1 MRPRVKSAAIVVF
14 NHLTSLKRLRTD
26 PTLSAVPSN
35 LTASRMPETLDFVH
49 ALYRDFFARGVH
61 YFFPDARLYETG
73 AASEIVPALNFL
85 SLTDGSLRLEWLGAQ
100 YHLIS
105 PDNVFTEDELRLLG
119 AMGGVLSARYR
130 GIFSPGSSTFAPH
143 LFEGLFEDRY
153 VSAFLDHFP
162 YFDGD
167 GVPAERDVVA
177 DAISVLR
184 QSSLI
189 TYENRRISTG
199 VILIGAGSDP
209 YHAMPQLPEGAQ
221 PYTSALV
228 SIKSFHRLCDGL
240 NTVFLVD
247 RKGMLLDLVDIEQF
261 AEACCGAA
269 IPAPS
274 AARYRA
280 HSLVTLKGG
289 HLCLV
294 LTPNGEIKVF
304 GGGVQIF
311 HFLEG
316 RWRLT
321 DLVQKYHEFHRTVGD
336 ARLAER
342 LFTVAL
348 NLAENRRGGLFVV
361 LDDPEAAGHLVAPG
375 DLLEETLAEGTTKSQ
390 IHYLLCRKR
399 AMELEPSVLQSIAR
413 VDGGIVM
420 DREGC
425 LLAFGAILRSAG
437 EPMVAQEG
445 GRTTAAVHASRYGLA
460 LKISEDGIVSFYR
473 AGNCVWEI

>member
-1 MRPRVKSAAIVVF
+1 
-14 NHLTSLKRLRTD
+14 
-26 PTLSAVPSN
+26 
-35 LTASRMPETLDFVH
+35 MPETLEFVH
-49 ALYRDFFARGVH
+49 ALYRDFFVRGVR
-61 YFFPDARLYETG
+61 YFFPDARLHETG
-73 AASEIVPALNFL
+73 EAVEVTSSLSFF
-85 SLTDGSLRLEWLGAQ
+85 SLTDGTLRLEWLGIQ
-100 YHLIS
+100 YHLVS
-105 PDNVFTEDELRLLG
+105 RDNVFSEDELRLLG
-119 AMGGVLSARYR
+119 AIGSVLSARYR
-130 GIFSPGSSTFAPH
+130 GIFSPGSSPYASH
-143 LFEGLFEDRY
+143 LFDGLAEDRY
-153 VSAFLDHFP
+153 VSAFLDHYP
-162 YFDGD
+162 YFEGN
-167 GVPAERDVVA
+167 GLPAERDVVA

-199 VILIGAGSDP
+199 VILVGAGGDP
-209 YHAMPQLPEGAQ
+209 YHAIPELPLGAV

-247 RKGMLLDLVDIEQF
+247 RKGMLLDLVDIEQY
-261 AEACCGAA
+261 AQPCCETDL
-269 IPAPS
+269 PAPS

-280 HSLVTLKGG
+280 HSLATLNGG

-316 RWRLT
+316 RWHLT
-321 DLVQKYHEFHRTVGD
+321 DAAEKYHEFRRSVGN

-361 LDDPEAAGHLVAPG
+361 LDHRKATAHLVAPG
-375 DLLEETLAEGTTKSQ
+375 DLLEETLAEGSDKSQ

-399 AMELEPSVLQSIAR
+399 ILELEPSVLQSIAR

-425 LLAFGAILRSAG
+425 LLAFGAILRSGG
-437 EPMVAQEG
+437 EPMVAQDG
-445 GRTTAAVHASRYGLA
+445 GRTTAAVHASRHGLA

-473 AGNCVWEI
+473 SGNRVWEI

>member
-1 MRPRVKSAAIVVF
+1 
-14 NHLTSLKRLRTD
+14 
-26 PTLSAVPSN
+26 
-35 LTASRMPETLDFVH
+35 MPETLEFVH
-49 ALYRDFFARGVH
+49 ALYRDFFARGVR

-73 AASEIVPALNFL
+73 AAAEVASSLNLF
-85 SLTDGSLRLEWLGAQ
+85 SLTDGTLRLEWLGVQ
-100 YHLIS
+100 YHLVS
-105 PDNVFTEDELRLLG
+105 RDDVFSEDELRLLG

-130 GIFSPGSSTFAPH
+130 GIFSPGSSPYTSH
-143 LFEGLFEDRY
+143 LFEGLAEDRY
-153 VSAFLDHFP
+153 VSAFLDHYP

-167 GVPAERDVVA
+167 GLPAERDVVA

-199 VILIGAGSDP
+199 VILIGAAADP
-209 YHAMPQLPEGAQ
+209 YHVIPELPQGVL

-247 RKGMLLDLVDIEQF
+247 RKGMLLDLVDIGQF
-261 AEACCGAA
+261 AQACCAA
-269 IPAPS
+269 NLPAPS
-274 AARYRA
+274 AARYLP
-280 HSLVTLKGG
+280 HSLATLNGG

-316 RWRLT
+316 CWRLT
-321 DLVQKYHEFHRTVGD
+321 DLAEKYHEFRRSVGD

-348 NLAENRRGGLFVV
+348 NLAESRRGGLFVV
-361 LDDPEAAGHLVAPG
+361 LDDPKAAGHLLAPG
-375 DLLEETLAEGTTKSQ
+375 DLLDDTLAEGPGKSQ

-399 AMELEPSVLQSIAR
+399 VLELEPSVLQSIAR

-420 DREGC
+420 DRDGC
-425 LLAFGAILRSAG
+425 LLSFGAILRSGG
-437 EPMVAQEG
+437 EPMVAQDG
-445 GRTTAAVHASRYGLA
+445 GRTTAAVHASRHGLA

-473 AGNCVWEI
+473 AGNRVWEI

>member
-1 MRPRVKSAAIVVF
+1 
-14 NHLTSLKRLRTD
+14 
-26 PTLSAVPSN
+26 
-35 LTASRMPETLDFVH
+35 MPETLEFVH
-49 ALYRDFFARGVH
+49 ALYRDFFVRGVR
-61 YFFPDARLYETG
+61 YFFPDARLHETG
-73 AASEIVPALNFL
+73 AAAEVASSLNFF
-85 SLTDGSLRLEWLGAQ
+85 SLTDGTLRLEWLGVQ
-100 YHLIS
+100 YHLAGRDS
-105 PDNVFTEDELRLLG
+105 VFSEDELRLLG

-130 GIFSPGSSTFAPH
+130 GIFSPGSSPYASH
-143 LFEGLFEDRY
+143 LFEGVAEDRY
-153 VSAFLDHFP
+153 VSAFLDHYP

-167 GVPAERDVVA
+167 GLPAERDVVA

-199 VILIGAGSDP
+199 VILIGAGGDP
-209 YHAMPQLPEGAQ
+209 YHVIPELPPGAQ

-247 RKGMLLDLVDIEQF
+247 RRGMLLDLVDIEQF
-261 AEACCGAA
+261 AQACSGAA
-269 IPAPS
+269 PPAPS

-280 HSLVTLKGG
+280 HSLATLNGG

-316 RWRLT
+316 RWRIT
-321 DLVQKYHEFHRTVGD
+321 DLAQKYHEFRRAVGD
-336 ARLAER
+336 SRLAER
-342 LFTVAL
+342 LFAVAL
-348 NLAENRRGGLFVV
+348 NLAESRRGGLFVV
-361 LDDPEAAGHLVAPG
+361 LDHRKAAGHLVAPG
-375 DLLEETLAEGTTKSQ
+375 DLLEETPAEGSSKSQ

-399 AMELEPSVLQSIAR
+399 ILELEPRVLQSVAR

-425 LLAFGAILRSAG
+425 LLAFGAILRSGG
-437 EPMVAQEG
+437 EPMVAQDG
-445 GRTTAAVHASRYGLA
+445 GRTTAAVHASRHGLA

-473 AGNCVWEI
+473 GGNRVWEI

>member
-1 MRPRVKSAAIVVF
+1 
-14 NHLTSLKRLRTD
+14 
-26 PTLSAVPSN
+26 
-35 LTASRMPETLDFVH
+35 MPETLDFVH
-49 ALYRDFFARGVH
+49 ALYRDFFARGVR
-61 YFFPDARLYETG
+61 YFFPDAQLLETG
-73 AASEIVPALNFL
+73 AAAEVAPSLNFF
-85 SLTDGSLRLEWLGAQ
+85 SLTDGTLRLEWMGVQ
-100 YHLIS
+100 YHLVGG
-105 PDNVFTEDELRLLG
+105 DKVFSEDELRLLG

-130 GIFSPGSSTFAPH
+130 GIFSPGSSAYASH
-143 LFEGLFEDRY
+143 LFEGLPEDRY
-153 VSAFLDHFP
+153 VSAFLNHYP

-167 GVPAERDVVA
+167 GLPAERDVVA
-177 DAISVLR
+177 DAIGVLR

-209 YHAMPQLPEGAQ
+209 YHAIPQLPEGAQ

-247 RKGMLLDLVDIEQF
+247 RRGMLLDLVDVEQF
-261 AEACCGAA
+261 AQACLGATL
-269 IPAPS
+269 PAPS

-280 HSLVTLKGG
+280 HSLATLKGG
-289 HLCLV
+289 HICLV

-304 GGGVQIF
+304 GGGAQIF

-316 RWRLT
+316 RWRVT
-321 DLVQKYHEFHRTVGD
+321 DLAQKYRVFRGAVGH
-336 ARLAER
+336 AGLAER

-348 NLAENRRGGLFVV
+348 NLAENRRGGLFVI
-361 LDDPEAAGHLVAPG
+361 LDNLEAAGHLVAPG
-375 DLLEETLAEGTTKSQ
+375 DLLDDTLAEGSTKSQ

-399 AMELEPSVLQSIAR
+399 ALELEPSVLQSIAR

-425 LLAFGAILRSAG
+425 LLAFGAILRSGG
-437 EPMVAQEG
+437 EPMVAQDG
-445 GRTTAAVHASRYGLA
+445 GRTTAAVHASRHGLA

-473 AGNCVWEI
+473 AGNRVWEI

>member
-1 MRPRVKSAAIVVF
+1 
-14 NHLTSLKRLRTD
+14 
-26 PTLSAVPSN
+26 
-35 LTASRMPETLDFVH
+35 MPETLEFVH
-49 ALYRDFFARGVH
+49 ALYRDFFVRGVR
-61 YFFPDARLYETG
+61 YFFPDAWLHETG
-73 AASEIVPALNFL
+73 EAAEVTSSLNFF
-85 SLTDGSLRLEWLGAQ
+85 SLTDGTLRLEWLGLQ
-100 YHLIS
+100 YHLVS
-105 PDNVFTEDELRLLG
+105 RDNVFSEDELRLLG

-130 GIFSPGSSTFAPH
+130 GIFFPGSSPYASQ
-143 LFEGLFEDRY
+143 LFEGLAEDRY
-153 VSAFLDHFP
+153 VSAFLDHHP
-162 YFDGD
+162 YFDGE
-167 GVPAERDVVA
+167 GLPAERDVVA

-199 VILIGAGSDP
+199 VILIGAAGDP
-209 YHAMPQLPEGAQ
+209 YHAIPELPQGAL

-247 RKGMLLDLVDIEQF
+247 RKGMLLELVDVEQF
-261 AEACCGAA
+261 AQACCEADL
-269 IPAPS
+269 PAPS
-274 AARYRA
+274 AARYLP
-280 HSLVTLKGG
+280 HSLATLNGG

-321 DLVQKYHEFHRTVGD
+321 DAVEKYHEFRRSVGD
-336 ARLAER
+336 VRLAKR

-348 NLAENRRGGLFVV
+348 NLAESRRGGLFVV
-361 LDDPEAAGHLVAPG
+361 LDDRRAAGHLLAPG
-375 DLLEETLAEGTTKSQ
+375 DLLEDTLAEGKSQ

-399 AMELEPSVLQSIAR
+399 VLELEPSVLQSIAR

-425 LLAFGAILRSAG
+425 LLAFGAILRSGG
-437 EPMVAQEG
+437 EPKVAEDG
-445 GRTTAAVHASRYGLA
+445 GRTTAAVHASCHGLA

-473 AGNCVWEI
+473 AGNRVWEI

>member
-1 MRPRVKSAAIVVF
+1 MSE
-14 NHLTSLKRLRTD
+14 SRL
-26 PTLSAVPSN
+26 AG
-35 LTASRMPETLDFVH
+35 ARMPETLEFVH
-49 ALYRDFFARGVH
+49 ALYRDFFVRGVR
-61 YFFPDARLYETG
+61 YFFPDARLHENG
-73 AASEIVPALNFL
+73 AAAEVAASLNFF
-85 SLTDGSLRLEWLGAQ
+85 SLTDGTLHLDWLGTQ
-100 YHLIS
+100 YHLVS
-105 PDNVFTEDELRLLG
+105 QDNVFSEDELRLLG
-119 AMGGVLSARYR
+119 AIGGVLSARYR
-130 GIFSPGSSTFAPH
+130 GIFSPGSSPYASH
-143 LFEGLFEDRY
+143 LFEGLAEDRY
-153 VSAFLDHFP
+153 VSAFLDHYP

-167 GVPAERDVVA
+167 GLPTERDVVA

-184 QSSLI
+184 HSSLI

-199 VILIGAGSDP
+199 VILVGAADDP
-209 YHAMPQLPEGAQ
+209 FHLIPELPAGAQ

-261 AEACCGAA
+261 AQACCGAVL
-269 IPAPS
+269 PAPS

-280 HSLVTLKGG
+280 HSLATLNGG

-321 DLVQKYHEFHRTVGD
+321 DLPEKYHEFRRSVGD
-336 ARLAER
+336 GRLAER

-361 LDDPEAAGHLVAPG
+361 LDDRKAAEHLVAPG
-375 DLLEETLAEGTTKSQ
+375 DLLEDTLAEGSSKSQ

-420 DREGC
+420 DRDGC
-425 LLAFGAILRSAG
+425 LLAFGAILRSGG
-437 EPMVAQEG
+437 EPMVAQDG
-445 GRTTAAVHASRYGLA
+445 GRTTAAVHASRHGLA

-473 AGNCVWEI
+473 AGNRVWEI